1 MKIICHALY
10 GKGTLSHLQYCCGEQ
25 SFCSVL
31 SVHPL
36 TIVGMLQI
44 AVGGQLFVAFDVT
57 SQNTV
62 VLFNGLPSSDPLKL
76 E

>member
-1 MKIICHALY
+1 MQ
-10 GKGTLSHLQYCCGEQ
+10 THLQYCCGEQ

-36 TIVGMLQI
+36 TMVGMLQI
-44 AVGGQLFVAFDVT
+44 AVGGHVLFTFDAT

-62 VLFNGLPSSDPLKL
+62 ALFNGLPSADPRKL
-76 E
+76 EIKYLFCIAKS